1 MWLVQEID
9 NDNDG
14 TKLTVETHESDN
26 EVISETQLTVALSRG
41 YASSMGVLASKLVD
55 NEFDDVVQHD
65 LEVLKQFWA
74 EEDNAKEKQFTLVVS
89 KN

>member
-1 MWLVQEID
+1 LIEHYKLIKDLIID
-9 NDNDG
+9 FF
-14 TKLTVETHESDN
+14 TFITLAKVVLYFK
-26 EVISETQLTVALSRG
+26 IVAN
-41 YASSMGVLASKLVD
+41 D
-55 NEFDDVVQHD
+55 NEFGVAVQHD